1 MKHLFFILVLA
12 FSQFAYSSE
21 SIYEDAIK
29 HFIKKSP
36 TSYNNNLVFEYN
48 SIFERGNIPSIIKG
62 CNVTSEKSIKE
73 YLNKCKNGFVTIYT
87 IEKINFCE
95 TCIDPFSIKIK
106 EWNIIKEDGNKFTFT
121 QSRICTVSYTY
132 NCKKKRFKYKLIDYN
147 EGDWGPSHDEQ
158 EARWKGWI
166 D

>member
-1 MKHLFFILVLA
+1 M
-12 FSQFAYSSE
+12 
-21 SIYEDAIK
+21 
-29 HFIKKSP
+29 
-36 TSYNNNLVFEYN
+36 FEYN